1 MGVRPLNGWR
11 VRVSEQNTD
20 STSTVTEETNSQ
32 ASEQAS
38 EFEAITSQEDFDKR
52 IAARIARER
61 KRFEDY
67 EDVKAKAARLDDIEE
82 QNKTEAQKAAERL
95 QAAEKRAVELELKA
109 TRAEVAA
116 AKGVPAALLTGSTAE
131 ELEASADA
139 LIKFKEAAA
148 SRAHVAPNEGRGET
162 VSGEGTAGQF
172 ARFLGAQLNN

>member
-1 MGVRPLNGWR
+1 M
-11 VRVSEQNTD
+11 SEQNTD
-20 STSTVTEETNSQ
+20 STTTVAEETNSQ
-32 ASEQAS
+32 DGEQQAS

-67 EDVKAKAARLDDIEE
+67 EDVKAKAARLDELEE

-95 QAAEKRAVELELKA
+95 EAAERRAADLELKA
-109 TRAEVAA
+109 ARAEVAA
-116 AKGVPAALLTGSTAE
+116 AKGVPADLLTGSTVE
-131 ELEASADA
+131 ELSASADA

-148 SRAHVAPNEGRGET
+148 SRQHVAPNEGRGES

-172 ARFLGAQLNN
+172 ARFLGEQLNN

>member
-1 MGVRPLNGWR
+1 M
-11 VRVSEQNTD
+11 SEQNTD

-32 ASEQAS
+32 VAEQAS

-67 EDVKAKAARLDDIEE
+67 EDVKAKAARLDELEE

-95 QAAEKRAVELELKA
+95 QAAERRAAELEQKA
-109 TRAEVAA
+109 NRAEVAA
-116 AKGVPAALLTGSTAE
+116 TKGVPAELLTGSTVE
-131 ELEASADA
+131 ELQASADA

-148 SRAHVAPNEGRGET
+148 ARQHVAPNEGRGES
-162 VSGEGTAGQF
+162 VSGEGTAGAF
-172 ARFLGAQLNN
+172 ARFMESQLNN